1 MKNTFIFFLCCLLV
15 KVAAGQTFTMG
26 NKCYEQSKAAAAFLA
41 EKKHAEAL
49 EAYST
54 MEKSCKTKDAR
65 EQIQSGKAAALNG
78 LGQYEDALVAS
89 DLALKASKNKSIS
102 AWFQK
107 AMAFNALNR
116 PQDAS
121 NCFSKLVA
129 LTEKNRDN
137 KAKASNYALLANLHQ
152 QQLNNKDSAAF
163 YLEKAKSLDPQNAQF
178 YLLEGDWRVAEGN
191 YDAAFEAY
199 DKSVSMGKSD
209 LDMYV
214 TRMNARMKM
223 VQEKYGTTNAQE
235 LRSKMTA
242 EEKELICREIK
253 AALDKGLR
261 EMKWDMFSSLVCK

>member
-1 MKNTFIFFLCCLLV
+1 
-15 KVAAGQTFTMG
+15 
-26 NKCYEQSKAAAAFLA
+26 
-41 EKKHAEAL
+41 
-49 EAYST
+49 
-54 MEKSCKTKDAR
+54 
-65 EQIQSGKAAALNG
+65 
-78 LGQYEDALVAS
+78 
-89 DLALKASKNKSIS
+89 
-102 AWFQK
+102 
-107 AMAFNALNR
+107 
-116 PQDAS
+116 
-121 NCFSKLVA
+121 
-129 LTEKNRDN
+129 
-137 KAKASNYALLANLHQ
+137 
-152 QQLNNKDSAAF
+152 

-209 LDMYV
+209 LDIYV

-242 EEKELICREIK
+242 EEKELICREVK